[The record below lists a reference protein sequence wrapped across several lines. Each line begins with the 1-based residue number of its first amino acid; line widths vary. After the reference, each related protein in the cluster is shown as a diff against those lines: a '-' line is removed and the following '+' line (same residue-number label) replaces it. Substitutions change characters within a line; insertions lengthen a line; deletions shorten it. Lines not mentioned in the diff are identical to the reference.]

1 VLSPDAADARFRV
14 MTWNVE
20 SLFDVGDGGRGSTSE
35 TWQPGTHARTDRV
48 PHPSHDLIEWT

>member
-1 VLSPDAADARFRV
+1 

-20 SLFDVGDGGRGSTSE
+20 SLFDADDDDEDGDRRR
-35 TWQPGTHARTDRV
+35 TWRCGAHGRTDRV